1 MNTFKLRKFQRQ
13 FVRAATAP
21 EIDNAVLSLPRGNG
35 KSALAGYLASRIL
48 TPTDKLFRPGSE
60 SIVVAGSLEQGRI
73 IFRFARDMLKDSPE
87 YRFADSLTRVQITH
101 QATRTVLQVR
111 GSNAKNIMGLT
122 NCPYVLGDEPGS
134 WKVTD
139 GELLHDAIQ
148 TAQGK
153 PGSPLTALYIG
164 TIAPAHVGWW
174 PELVAGGSNGSTHVQ
189 VLQGDRE
196 TWDSWH
202 TIRKA
207 NPLTAVDPKFRRKL
221 LEERDAAR
229 ADTRKKARFL
239 SYRLNIPTADESQIL
254 LTVEDF
260 KIAQARPAGLPAD
273 RPIVGIDLGGG
284 RAWSAAC
291 AIWQSGRIEAMA
303 VAPGIPDLHEQE
315 RRDRVPS
322 GTYRKLVDR
331 GVLEIAEGLRV
342 QPPAALWQ
350 AVLERWGY
358 PVSIICDRF
367 RLAELQDS
375 IQGDCFIEPRVTRW
389 SEAAS
394 DVRSLRKGFQ
404 DGPFSLVESSAPLL
418 AASLS
423 VAHVKNDD
431 QGNTRLAKRDKDNRA
446 RDDVAAALLLAA
458 GAFDRASMQPATESL
473 LGSGF
478 SA

>member
-1 MNTFKLRKFQRQ
+1 MKLRKFQKQ
-13 FVRAATAP
+13 FIAKATSP
-21 EIDNAVLSLPRGNG
+21 EIDTCVLSLPRGNG
-35 KSALAGYLASRIL
+35 KSTLAGHLAARIL
-48 TPTDKLFRPGSE
+48 TPTDPLFRAGSE
-60 SIVVAGSLEQGRI
+60 SVIVAATLEQGRI
-73 IFRFARDMLKDSPE
+73 VYRFARDILGQDNPQ
-87 YRFADSLTRVQITH
+87 YRFADSLTRIHITH
-101 QATRTVLQVR
+101 KATKTALQVR
-111 GSNAKNIMGLT
+111 GSNAKNVMGLT
-122 NCPYVLGDEPGS
+122 NCPYVLADEPGA
-134 WKVTD
+134 WETNG
-139 GELLHDAIQ
+139 GELMFDAIQ

-164 TIAPAHVGWW
+164 TLAPASSGWW
-174 PELVAGGSNGSTHVQ
+174 PELVAGGSNGDTYVQ
-189 VLQGDRE
+189 VLQGNKD
-196 TWDSWH
+196 TWDSWQ

-207 NPLTAVDPKFRRKL
+207 NPLTAIDAKFRKKL
-221 LEERDAAR
+221 LSERDAAR
-229 ADTRKKARFL
+229 LDTRKKARFM
-239 SYRLNIPTADESQIL
+239 SFRLNVPTGDESQIL

-260 KIAQARPAGLPAD
+260 KIAQGRPAGLPAD

-284 RAWSAAC
+284 RAWSAAV

-342 QPPAALWQ
+342 QPPAALWR

-358 PVSIICDRF
+358 PARVVCDRF

-423 VAHVKNDD
+423 VAYVKGDD